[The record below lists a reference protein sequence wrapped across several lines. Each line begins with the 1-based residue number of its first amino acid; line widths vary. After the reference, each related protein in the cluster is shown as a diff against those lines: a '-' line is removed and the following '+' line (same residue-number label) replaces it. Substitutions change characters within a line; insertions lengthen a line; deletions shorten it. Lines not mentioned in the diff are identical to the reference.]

1 MELTIMRKKEE
12 KYYSVKLK
20 TITLK
25 VREDEP
31 RDMETVS
38 SSRACYEIAK
48 AVYKRLDDDQEHFIV
63 FFLNTQNQIKGYKT
77 LFSGGQTSSM
87 VDKAVLFR
95 NVLLFGAS
103 AMIIC
108 HNHPSGCLR
117 PSEDDRA
124 ITSTIKEC
132 SKLFNIKLHDH
143 IILGNN
149 EYYSFADSGLIKAL

>member
-1 MELTIMRKKEE
+1 MKEREE
-12 KYYSVKLK
+12 KYYSIKLK

-25 VREDEP
+25 VREDEAKEI
-31 RDMETVS
+31 MS
-38 SSRACYEIAK
+38 SSRKCYEIAK
-48 AVYKRLDDDQEHFIV
+48 AVYKGLDDDQEHFTV
-63 FFLNTQNQIKGYKT
+63 FFLNTQNEIKGYKT

-103 AMIIC
+103 AIIVC

-117 PSEDDRA
+117 PSEDDKL
-124 ITSTIKEC
+124 ITGKIKEC
-132 SKLFNIKLHDH
+132 AKLFNIKLHDH